1 MDIDDLC
8 IRLRQSFDYLR
19 LNGVVRIQEDM
30 ARQLGV
36 LRPHL
41 AAAFRGDPK
50 RLTSRFME
58 KFVSRYSDYI
68 NPEWLY
74 TGDGEMEYKDPR
86 KYKPNVPIRVAAGFV
101 GGCVEEALI
110 SGCEML
116 PTLPL
121 QQAYDFTI
129 RVTGDSMSPTL
140 EADDLIA
147 CRYLDDLKDI
157 KEGKIYV
164 VDTREG
170 AVVKQLRL
178 EGDSLV
184 CTSLNPKYEDYTIKT
199 SAVIKVA
206 QVVGTLR
213 NC

>member
-1 MDIDDLC
+1 MESC
-8 IRLRQSFDYLR
+8 LRRFLQSIEHLR
-19 LNGVVRIQEDM
+19 DNGVIHTQTDIANNLGMSRSRISE
-30 ARQLGV
+30 AVKGV
-36 LRPHL
+36 
-41 AAAFRGDPK
+41 PK
-50 RLTSRFME
+50 RFTMGFVK
-58 KFVSRYSDYI
+58 KFADAYGDYI

-74 TGDGEMEYKDPR
+74 TGEGEMERKDPR
-86 KYKPNVPIRVAAGFV
+86 KYKPNIPIRVAAGFV

-129 RVTGDSMSPTL
+129 RVMGDSMSPTI

-147 CRYLDDLKDI
+147 CRYIDSLEEI
-157 KEGKIYV
+157 KEDKIYV

-170 AVVKQLRL
+170 AVVKKLRL
-178 EGDSLV
+178 NNTELV
-184 CTSLNPKYEDYTIKT
+184 CISINPKYETYTIKT
-199 SAVIKVA
+199 SAVIKAA

-213 NC
+213 NY

>member
-1 MDIDDLC
+1 MEEN
-8 IRLRQSFDYLR
+8 LRRFWKAVEYLR
-19 LNGVVRIQEDM
+19 DSGVIHSQ
-30 ARQLGV
+30 QN
-36 LRPHL
+36 L
-41 AAAFRGDPK
+41 ADGLKLSKQNMSSIMKGDPK
-50 RLTSRFME
+50 RFTMGFLKRFA
-58 KFVSRYSDYI
+58 STYSDYI

-74 TGDGEMEYKDPR
+74 TGEGEMERKDPR

-121 QQAYDFTI
+121 QQVYDFTI
-129 RVTGDSMSPTL
+129 RVMGDSMSPTI

-147 CRYLDDLKDI
+147 CRYIDSFEEI
-157 KEGKIYV
+157 KEDKIYV

-170 AVVKQLRL
+170 AVVKKLRL
-178 EGDSLV
+178 NNTELV
-184 CTSLNPKYEDYTIKT
+184 CISINPKYETYTIKA

-206 QVVGTLR
+206 QVVGTIR
-213 NC
+213 NY

>member
-1 MDIDDLC
+1 MDLDELC

-19 LNGVVRIQEDM
+19 LNEVIRTQEDM
-30 ARQLGV
+30 AQQLGI
-36 LRPHL
+36 LRPNI

-50 RLTSRFME
+50 RLTKRFME
-58 KFVSRYSDYI
+58 KFVTAYGDYI
-68 NPEWLY
+68 NPEWLLY
-74 TGDGEMEYKDPR
+74 GEGEMERKDPH
-86 KYKPNVPIRVAAGFV
+86 KFKPNVPIRVAAGFV

-129 RVTGDSMSPTL
+129 RVTGDSMSPTI

-147 CRYLDDLKDI
+147 CRYIDSLKEI
-157 KEGKIYV
+157 KENKIYV

-184 CTSLNPKYEDYTIKT
+184 CTSLNPKYETYTIKT